1 MMRKLLFFTLLACV
15 VSPVRAGTDVYC
27 ISATKLTEM
36 HEGLLQ
42 QSKNMQQAYNEL
54 FAILVAKDESGSVD
68 TAGCV
73 TQADLAQIC
82 KNVWD
87 NNTEACE
94 TFIYTIMTEPKQGD
108 FTPLQYSTLI
118 YKTDFS
124 DIDPDAFSQ
133 AFNKAVARRAKRS
146 VPSKLQ
152 DMGPVFLAQAKEKQ
166 LNPFISAAIS
176 LYESG
181 RGVSP
186 LARSKNNIAGL
197 GGPGRWMSFSTVPDS
212 IASQARTLHKKVEAG
227 KTNLNSLACSG
238 SYCATNT
245 GPWFRDVSS
254 VAKELYRYYNAIVQG
269 KK

>member
-1 MMRKLLFFTLLACV
+1 MMRKLLFFTLLACA

-27 ISATKLTEM
+27 ISSEKLIEM
-36 HEGLLQ
+36 RDGWAQL
-42 QSKNMQQAYNEL
+42 NPDMQQAYNEL
-54 FAILVAKDESGSVD
+54 FAILITKNESGSSD

-82 KNVWD
+82 KNVWGD
-87 NNTEACE
+87 NTEACE
-94 TFIYTIMTEPKQGD
+94 TFIYTIMTDPKQAN
-108 FTPLQYSTLI
+108 FNPLQYSTLL

-152 DMGPVFLAQAKEKQ
+152 DMGPVFLAQAKEKK

-181 RGVSP
+181 RGASP
-186 LARSKNNIAGL
+186 LARAKNNIAGL

-212 IASQARTLHKKVEAG
+212 IASQAQTLHKKVESG

-254 VAKELYRYYNAIVQG
+254 VAKELYRYYNAIIQG